1 VEGGRTVEA
10 QKGRKRDEKRV
21 LLFGSSRR
29 GRASE
34 RATCTLGAPS
44 EKLGPLARSRGGSL
58 ASSRP
63 RGERRASSRDF
74 SIFSVYLLT
83 FFRRVSAPC
92 NHHRRTAGILSAV
105 L

>member
-10 QKGRKRDEKRV
+10 LKGRKRDEE
-21 LLFGSSRR
+21 
-29 GRASE
+29 RASE

-44 EKLGPLARSRGGSL
+44 EKPGPLARSCGGSL

-63 RGERRASSRDF
+63 REERGDPLPRDF

-83 FFRRVSAPC
+83 FFLGHAGHPRRAPC
-92 NHHRRTAGILSAV
+92 NDHRRTAGILSAV